1 MEEKRFINIQLFA
14 DEEET
19 AEAIEETVEAEE
31 PEAEDTFEIEKDEE
45 EIPEQ
50 DEEAEEE
57 QPQEEAPEEE
67 APEVET
73 AEVETAEPIIEEVIE
88 QPKEDVWKQKYEQLQ
103 RETLKAV
110 KSFGIEVNDTES
122 VEDILD
128 KTQAEF
134 EGLSVEEYRQKKE
147 EQELL
152 EKSKALIQQQK
163 YEQICAIDLM
173 ELKKSFPQLAALKH
187 IKEIGSF
194 DEFKKFGTL
203 RDKGLTVK
211 EAYMATVGEKLMNTQ
226 ELAVRQAAINN
237 SKEHLRATAKSKQ
250 TTNGYENM
258 PEADRILWKGYF
270 PNASKKEMAKLY
282 FDSKKKII

>member
-57 QPQEEAPEEE
+57 QPQEEAEEEQPQEE
-67 APEVET
+67 AP
-73 AEVETAEPIIEEVIE
+73 EVETAEPIIEEVIE

-110 KSFGIEVNDTES
+110 KSFGIEVKDTES

-163 YEQICAIDLM
+163 YEQICAMDLM

-187 IKEIGSF
+187 IKEIGNF

-237 SKEHLRATAKSKQ
+237 SKEHLRATDRKSVV
-250 TTNGYENM
+250 
-258 PEADRILWKGYF
+258 
-270 PNASKKEMAKLY
+270 
-282 FDSKKKII
+282 

>member
-31 PEAEDTFEIEKDEE
+31 QEAEEPEAEDTFEIEKDEE

-50 DEEAEEE
+50 DEEDEEE
-57 QPQEEAPEEE
+57 QPEEAPEEE
-67 APEVET
+67 AP
-73 AEVETAEPIIEEVIE
+73 EVETAEPIIEEVIE

>member
-57 QPQEEAPEEE
+57 QPQEEAPE
-67 APEVET
+67 
-73 AEVETAEPIIEEVIE
+73 VETAEPIIEEVIE

-110 KSFGIEVNDTES
+110 KSFGIEVKDTES

-163 YEQICAIDLM
+163 YEQICAMDLM

-187 IKEIGSF
+187 IKEIGDF

-226 ELAVRQAAINN
+226 ELAVRQADRKSTRLN
-237 SKEHLRATAKSKQ
+237 SSH
-250 TTNGYENM
+250 
-258 PEADRILWKGYF
+258 
-270 PNASKKEMAKLY
+270 
-282 FDSKKKII
+282 